1 MKIIRGWR
9 GLEPDDRGAS
19 VALGAFDGV
28 HRGHQK
34 VIAAAAEQARSAGAP
49 LGVLS
54 FDPHPWRWFRPE
66 APDFLLT
73 TPVQRL
79 RHLQA
84 LGVEILY
91 LLPFEGDL
99 AGMAAD
105 AFAESVLAEGLAV
118 RHVAIGSDTTFGKGR
133 SGDGEQLKALG
144 RRLGFGV
151 TVLEPV
157 TDAEGRKLSSTDV
170 RKAIE
175 AGEPKAAAEILGRPF
190 AIEGLVVE
198 GRKLGRTLGFPTAN
212 VALNGYV
219 RPKLGIYAT
228 RTRLPDGRFLPG
240 VASVGK
246 NPTVGEVEAR
256 LEVFLFDFDEDI
268 YGQVIE
274 TELIDFLRPEL
285 KFPDLESLITQ
296 MNQDA
301 DKARSLLQV

>member
-1 MKIIRGWR
+1 
-9 GLEPDDRGAS
+9 
-19 VALGAFDGV
+19 
-28 HRGHQK
+28 
-34 VIAAAAEQARSAGAP
+34 
-49 LGVLS
+49 
-54 FDPHPWRWFRPE
+54 
-66 APDFLLT
+66 
-73 TPVQRL
+73 
-79 RHLQA
+79 
-84 LGVEILY
+84 
-91 LLPFEGDL
+91 
-99 AGMAAD
+99 MAAD
-105 AFAESVLAEGLAV
+105 AFAESVLAEGLGV

-144 RRLGFGV
+144 GQLGFGV

-285 KFPDLESLITQ
+285 KFPDLETLITQ
-296 MNQDA
+296 MNLDA
-301 DKARSLLQV
+301 DKARSLLLEV